1 MIRPEILTALET
13 LQQNISQAIPEDE
26 SGKALKAQFSATLSA
41 LRDNKEYSFLAED
54 LLTGLITH
62 YPNLTPAIPRELI
75 WAIGGS
81 CLHFLGDEEI
91 DAFSQQEEQ
100 LGIKH

>member
-1 MIRPEILTALET
+1 MIRPDILAALEL

-26 SGKALKAQFSATLSA
+26 SGEALKSQFSATLDA
-41 LRDNKEYSFLAED
+41 LRNNQEFAFLAED

-62 YPNLTPAIPRELI
+62 YPNLTPAIPRELL
-75 WAIGGS
+75 WSIGGS

-91 DAFSQQEEQ
+91 DAFAEQ
-100 LGIKH
+100 TERDATRH